1 MACQIIFRLC
11 PAAGTLTQLQLRHEL
26 QCLDTSKRCFAAESN
41 AHFARELQA
50 RIAAAEASAKPRR
63 GSACQSQ
70 LAPRR
75 HQSNWQR
82 QHLDYGR
89 MTKLAVAAA
98 AGAFVLGL
106 AKQQVQPSAPET
118 AVLQT
123 QLCPEAILQQQVQQ
137 AFACPELNPGSLQIC
152 IQWLEDRKSLLK
164 AEQSAL
170 QLLPPTSYQLLRE
183 KEIYTDLQSTDI
195 LMSAIVATLKQ
206 EHMKGSKACQH

>member
-1 MACQIIFRLC
+1 MASQIIFRLC
-11 PAAGTLTQLQLRHEL
+11 PAAGTLTSKLRHEL
-26 QCLDTSKRCFAAESN
+26 QALGTPKRSFAAESD
-41 AHFARELQA
+41 AHFARELQT
-50 RIAAAEASAKPRR
+50 RIAAAEASVKSTR
-63 GSACQSQ
+63 GFACQSQ

-75 HQSNWQR
+75 HQSKWQR
-82 QHLDYGR
+82 QHINHGR

-106 AKQQVQPSAPET
+106 AKQQVQPSVPEP
-118 AVLQT
+118 AVPQA

-137 AFACPELNPGSLQIC
+137 AFACPELNSGSLQIC

-183 KEIYTDLQSTDI
+183 KEIYADLQSTDI
-195 LMSAIVATLKQ
+195 IMSAILTTLKQ
-206 EHMKGSKACQH
+206 EDIQDSKACQH